1 MNIIIRTTSTIKKND
16 NNRGTFVEL
25 GEKNLN
31 LNVNILRKI
40 CTYMLNIKRS
50 WNCRVLSQKYC
61 FPIEKLKNWIRV
73 NYKLLIRNLFL
84 L

>member
-50 WNCRVLSQKYC
+50 
-61 FPIEKLKNWIRV
+61 
-73 NYKLLIRNLFL
+73 
-84 L
+84 